1 MMSAAPPWAE
11 PFTADRDLLVRRA
24 IADDLVELAALKRR
38 IERCCYAHL
47 ASEAALA
54 IRLHRRATAW
64 WLVGRLAAGDL
75 LLLAQVGGR
84 TVGLG
89 AARLDRDP
97 DGAPRVHLHS
107 GYVDGEVEEDGYGAG
122 RALLTARLQAA
133 EALGAATVTADAFV
147 GATAATESAH
157 RLRRLGMAQIA
168 APTESATFPGVP
180 LSHWAGSVHTALDS
194 LDRRRT
200 A

>member
-1 MMSAAPPWAE
+1 MVSAAPSWAL
-11 PFTADRDLLVRRA
+11 PLPTDRDLLVRRA
-24 IADDLVELAALKRR
+24 VADDLVELAALKRR
-38 IERCCYAHL
+38 IERRCYGHL
-47 ASEAALA
+47 ASEQALA

-89 AARLDRDP
+89 AARLDHCS

-107 GYVDGEVEEDGYGAG
+107 GYVEEDGYEAEH
-122 RALLTARLQAA
+122 ALLAARLEAA
-133 EALGAATVTADAFV
+133 EALGVVTVTADAFV
-147 GATAATESAH
+147 GATTATETAD
-157 RLRRLGMAQIA
+157 RLRQLGMAEVS
-168 APTESATFPGVP
+168 APTESPTFPGAA
-180 LSHWAGSVHTALDS
+180 LSHWAGSVHTALDR

-200 A
+200 T